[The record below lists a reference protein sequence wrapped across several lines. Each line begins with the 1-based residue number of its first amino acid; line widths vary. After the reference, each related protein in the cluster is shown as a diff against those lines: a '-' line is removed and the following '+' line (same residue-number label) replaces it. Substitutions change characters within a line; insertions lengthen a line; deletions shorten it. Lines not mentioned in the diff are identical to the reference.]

1 MDGMCK
7 TFVHALLFR
16 CTRCREPLAVFVT
29 MPERN
34 LENIDG
40 SIFDLKCKCGWIKKL
55 RGMQA
60 IRHWVIPWTN
70 PDDAQGDGR
79 ALGDPAGVIARR

>member
-1 MDGMCK
+1 MDGICRS
-7 TFVHALLFR
+7 FVHALLFR
-16 CTRCREPLAVFVT
+16 CTRCQEFLPVFIA

-40 SIFDLKCKCGWIKKL
+40 TTFNLDCKCGWIKKL

-60 IRHWVIPWTN
+60 VRHWVIPCTN
-70 PDDAQGDGR
+70 PDDAQETASRWGT
-79 ALGDPAGVIARR
+79 RRT